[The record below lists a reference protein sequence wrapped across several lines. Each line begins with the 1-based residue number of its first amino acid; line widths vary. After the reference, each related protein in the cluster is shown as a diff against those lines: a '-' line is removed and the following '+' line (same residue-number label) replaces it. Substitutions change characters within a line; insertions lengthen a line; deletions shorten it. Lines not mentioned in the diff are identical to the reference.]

1 MDNSSIIKVSVI
13 VPVYNAG
20 IYLKRC
26 LGSLSIQTLKE
37 MEIILVLDC
46 PTDGSDKV
54 AEEFALRDSRFRILR
69 NSENLHIGNSRNEGL
84 KAAKGEYVAFCD
96 HDDYVAPNMY
106 ETLYRCAV
114 NLELDLVCSP
124 AVIIRNS
131 GERQMKDYPSL
142 PPESLP
148 FSILKGAVGT
158 SSNDDELK
166 NFPSSGA
173 IWCKLFKRSMI
184 EEHNLR
190 FVDTKKL
197 TAEDLLFL
205 MEYAYRSHR
214 AGQVHKPLY
223 RHVLEI
229 GNTGATLSYINP
241 DKIINYLK
249 YLYDF
254 LSVNSLLSD
263 PDFRFRFNNTVKIQ
277 SLITLHRD
285 YTFHKS
291 PLRLWSIV
299 KRFKSE
305 RIVREAFQASP
316 SCIFIHPTMIRGF
329 LFKILRFIICH

>member
-20 IYLKRC
+20 IHLKKC
-26 LGSLSIQTLKE
+26 LGSLSAQILKE

-54 AEEFALRDSRFRILR
+54 AEEFTRRDSRFSILR
-69 NSENLHIGNSRNEGL
+69 NSENLHIGTSRNEGL
-84 KAAKGEYVAFCD
+84 KVAKGEYVAFCD

-114 NLELDLVCSP
+114 SRELDLVCSP
-124 AVIIRNS
+124 AVIVRNS
-131 GERQMKDYPSL
+131 GERQMEDYPSL
-142 PPESLP
+142 LPESLP

-166 NFPSSGA
+166 NFSSSGA
-173 IWCKLFKRSMI
+173 IWCKLFKRSVI
-184 EEHNLR
+184 EEYNLR

-205 MEYAYRSHR
+205 MEYAYHSRR
-214 AGQVHKPLY
+214 AGQVCEPLY
-223 RHVLEI
+223 YHVQEI

-254 LSVNSLLSD
+254 LFANSLLSD

-277 SLITLHRD
+277 LLITLHRD
-285 YTFHKS
+285 CIFHKS
-291 PLRLWSIV
+291 PLRLWRIV
-299 KRFKSE
+299 KKFKRE
-305 RIVREAFQASP
+305 RIVREAFQTSP
-316 SCIFIHPTMIRGF
+316 SCIFVHPTMERKF